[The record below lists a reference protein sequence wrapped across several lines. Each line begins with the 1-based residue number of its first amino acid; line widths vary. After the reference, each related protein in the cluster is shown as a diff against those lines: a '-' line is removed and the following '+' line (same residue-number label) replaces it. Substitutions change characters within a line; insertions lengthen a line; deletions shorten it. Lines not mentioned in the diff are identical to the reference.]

1 MNTNKQN
8 MTIGIYA
15 RVSKETS
22 DNTNQLLILRDY
34 CQKMNYEIYD
44 EYVDIVSGGSPN
56 RPEFNRMMQDASKR
70 KFNMLLFFALDR
82 LTREGTRKTIYYL
95 QVLEDYDIAYKSYTE
110 QYLDSTGI
118 FKDVIISLLSTLAK
132 QEKIRI
138 SERVK
143 AGLDKSRLQGRIGGR
158 PTLDVSKIEK
168 IRDMK
173 SSGMSI
179 MAISKQLKVSR
190 GTIYSYL

>member
-1 MNTNKQN
+1 
-8 MTIGIYA
+8 
-15 RVSKETS
+15 
-22 DNTNQLLILRDY
+22 
-34 CQKMNYEIYD
+34 
-44 EYVDIVSGGSPN
+44 
-56 RPEFNRMMQDASKR
+56 
-70 KFNMLLFFALDR
+70 MLLFFALDR

-95 QVLEDYDIAYKSYTE
+95 QMLEDYGIAYKSYTE

-158 PTLDVSKIEK
+158 PSLDTTKIEK
-168 IRDMK
+168 IRELK

-179 MAISKQLKVSR
+179 LAISKKLDVSR

>member
-1 MNTNKQN
+1 MINNAGFCT
-8 MTIGIYA
+8 
-15 RVSKETS
+15 
-22 DNTNQLLILRDY
+22 
-34 CQKMNYEIYD
+34 
-44 EYVDIVSGGSPN
+44 
-56 RPEFNRMMQDASKR
+56 
-70 KFNMLLFFALDR
+70 LDR
-82 LTREGTRKTIYYL
+82 LTRECTRKTIYYL
-95 QVLEDYDIAYKSYTE
+95 QVLEDYDAAYKSYTE

-158 PTLDVSKIEK
+158 PTLDISKIER

-173 SSGMSI
+173 S
-179 MAISKQLKVSR
+179 
-190 GTIYSYL
+190 

>member
-1 MNTNKQN
+1 
-8 MTIGIYA
+8 MTVGIYA

-22 DNTNQLLILRDY
+22 DNTNQLIILRDY
-34 CQKMNYEIYD
+34 CQKMNYKIYN
-44 EYVDIVSGGSPN
+44 EYVDIVSGGTPN

-95 QVLEDYDIAYKSYTE
+95 QVLEDYGIAYKSYTE

-158 PTLDVSKIEK
+158 PTLDVSKIER